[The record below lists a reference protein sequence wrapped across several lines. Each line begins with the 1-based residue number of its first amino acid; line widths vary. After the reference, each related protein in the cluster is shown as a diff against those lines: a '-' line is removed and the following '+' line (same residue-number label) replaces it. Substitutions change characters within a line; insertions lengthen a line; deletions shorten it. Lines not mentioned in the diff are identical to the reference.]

1 MRTLKFGNAQTYRA
15 IEKTHAILFDRWV
28 IHKEKI
34 PYALTN
40 FFCPYISVIDID
52 RELEKVDIE
61 SDYLLES
68 AFKDLVKKL
77 SITIFKLSSG
87 IDFEIYDRL
96 RMKIREVCEKNNK
109 IAEFNQ
115 ATEKLER
122 ETETWPGFV
131 SYLVAQRVFSGF
143 LKEIDCSPHNASQE
157 VAISNFEDLL
167 FLKPVSFENYP
178 KKKLNLDGYAISL
191 LDYLKQKLP
200 YRANRNW
207 VMLYRYPYNLET
219 KSQLALPDGPAG
231 IGDGF
236 SEHALVLSVG
246 ESVGD
251 KIKEGYKV
259 LIHPHHG
266 IRFISVCG
274 EVPFYL
280 IQKDA
285 ICSVY
290 EKNDLSS
297 PIPDHIVLSLDE
309 PPTKKQNEQKLIGV
323 QHATHQN

>member
-15 IEKTHAILFDRWV
+15 IEKTHDILFDRWV
-28 IHKEKI
+28 IRKEKI
-34 PYALTN
+34 PFALTN
-40 FFCPYISVIDID
+40 FFCTYNSLIDID
-52 RELEKVDIE
+52 RELEKVSIE

-77 SITIFKLSSG
+77 SITFFKLSNG

-96 RMKIREVCEKNNK
+96 MVKIREACVEGNK
-109 IAEFNQ
+109 VDEFNR
-115 ATEKLER
+115 ATKKLDKQIES
-122 ETETWPGFV
+122 WPEFI

-143 LKEIDCSPHNASQE
+143 LKEIDCSPRNANQE
-157 VAISNFEDLL
+157 VAFANFEALV
-167 FLKPVSFENYP
+167 FLKLVSFENYP

-219 KSQLALPDGPAG
+219 KSQLALPDDPAG

-285 ICSVY
+285 ICSIY
-290 EKNDLSS
+290 EKNNLPSV
-297 PIPDHIVLSLDE
+297 PDHLVFSLDK
-309 PPTKKQNEQKLIGV
+309 PPTKKQNEQ
-323 QHATHQN
+323 T